1 MGLRVPTYPA
11 DVITARH
18 RRSVALASAALAA
31 GLLLAGCGSS
41 SSGGTGSGG
50 TGSSGTG
57 SSAAATKDIAIT
69 YKDGQ
74 IDPPPGKVQVP
85 VGTHVH
91 LTVTSDVAEEVHNH
105 YDGKEVEVP
114 AGGTATFDFVATN
127 PGVYEV
133 ELHHADKVLTQIQVG

>member
-1 MGLRVPTYPA
+1 MPTYPA

-18 RRSVALASAALAA
+18 HRSVALASAALAT

-41 SSGGTGSGG
+41 SSGGTGP
-50 TGSSGTG
+50 SGTVG
-57 SSAAATKDIAIT
+57 SGSPSAAATKDIAIT

-74 IDPPPGKVQVP
+74 IDPAPGKVQVP

>member
-18 RRSVALASAALAA
+18 RRSVALASAVLAA

-41 SSGGTGSGG
+41 SSGGTGPSGAAG
-50 TGSSGTG
+50 HGS

-74 IDPPPGKVQVP
+74 IDPPPGKVQVA

>member
-1 MGLRVPTYPA
+1 MFLRTPTYPA
-11 DVITARH
+11 GVITAVP
-18 RRSVALASAALAA
+18 RRSRVLAAAALVLAL
-31 GLLLAGCGSS
+31 GLVLAGCSS
-41 SSGGTGSGG
+41 ASSGGA
-50 TGSSGTG
+50 GSSGGTG
-57 SSAAATKDIAIT
+57 SSAAAATKDIVIT
-69 YKDGQ
+69 YKNGQ

-105 YDGKEVEVP
+105 YDDKEVEVP

-133 ELHHADKVLTQIQVG
+133 ELHHADKVLTQLQVG

>member
-1 MGLRVPTYPA
+1 LRI
-11 DVITARH
+11 VIIAR
-18 RRSVALASAALAA
+18 RRQATLLAA
-31 GLLLAGCGSS
+31 AGVGALLLLTAC
-41 SSGGTGSGG
+41 SSGG
-50 TGSSGTG
+50 
-57 SSAAATKDIAIT
+57 SAAGTQSTATTKDIAIT

-74 IDPPPGKVQVP
+74 IDPPPGKVQVA

-105 YDGKEVEVP
+105 YDDHGLEVP

-133 ELHHADKVLTQIQVG
+133 ELHHADKVLTQLQVG